1 MRNLILFL
9 FIVLL
14 SNQGFNQITRERL
27 SPVFENTESRSSIS
41 VMEIDK
47 PDLTITNQED
57 KIAKNN
63 KEIPWR
69 FGVHIPQEISIRS
82 HGEWSSVN
90 GWSRWVLSIKSK
102 DAISLNLNFNKF
114 YLTEDAELIIY
125 NQNGIAEIEV
135 LSQLNNKIDSLFSTR
150 PILGEELRLE
160 LLVPSNQKNRLKLEI
175 SGVVY
180 GYRNIYQKLSK
191 TFNAS
196 GPCNV
201 NINCE
206 EGEKWQTIKRAVA
219 VITLNNNTTTCTGTL
234 INNVRK
240 DSTPYFL
247 TATHCPVQNN
257 SVTIFGYESPNCSP
271 NTDGSKVNSI
281 SGNIPRALSVR
292 NDFRLVE
299 LSSTPPS
306 TYNVFYAGWSAL
318 PSPNNS
324 STSIHHP
331 QGDVKK
337 ISFDEDTLI
346 SSSYNGGP
354 ANTHW
359 GVGFWEVGTTES
371 GSSGSPLFDN
381 KKRIIGQLHG
391 GSASCLVRA
400 SDFYGKFSES
410 WSFSN
415 QSNEQLKFW
424 LDPDT
429 TNVLVLDGLDP
440 NSKSLNHDV
449 ELDFL
454 LNIPPFTCDTFIDVR
469 LITSNAGNNSIN
481 SLLIKYGTNK
491 SYPFSFNWTGN
502 IRTDSVIEISIPRF
516 SLSSSDTLINIK
528 AELVGVSDQDSSNNI
543 LEKAIIVND
552 IPESITLTLKT
563 DQYGNE
569 TSWEILD
576 SNSVLLYKGGPY
588 EETSTT
594 QGRTY
599 TETLCLYD
607 SCFIFNLYDSFGD
620 GFSGFFGNGSLLIQ
634 NQKAD
639 TLVYIGNFTR
649 DKISRSFCINNS
661 ASFIGE
667 NKIKLVKIFPNP
679 VKRGDYVRLDNQEQP
694 FRVQLIDF
702 QGRLIL
708 EENNTNRIRIPSQIS
723 EGIYL
728 VKLLDIEN
736 HPISLNKLIVN

>member
-1 MRNLILFL
+1 
-9 FIVLL
+9 
-14 SNQGFNQITRERL
+14 
-27 SPVFENTESRSSIS
+27 
-41 VMEIDK
+41 
-47 PDLTITNQED
+47 
-57 KIAKNN
+57 
-63 KEIPWR
+63 
-69 FGVHIPQEISIRS
+69 
-82 HGEWSSVN
+82 
-90 GWSRWVLSIKSK
+90 LSIKSK
-102 DAISLNLNFNKF
+102 DATSLNLNFNKF

-125 NQNGIAEIEV
+125 NQNGVAEIEV
-135 LSQLNNKIDSLFSTR
+135 ISQLNNKKDSLFSTR
-150 PILGEELRLE
+150 PILGEEIRLE
-160 LLVPSNQKNRLKLEI
+160 LIVPTHQKNRLKLEI

-180 GYRNIYQKLSK
+180 GYRNIYQKLNK

-196 GPCNV
+196 GPCNI

-206 EGEKWQTIKRAVA
+206 EGDKWQTIKRSVA
-219 VITLNNNTTTCTGTL
+219 LIGVNNNTRFCTGTL

-299 LSSTPPS
+299 LSSTPPA
-306 TYNVFYAGWSAL
+306 TYNVFYSGWSAL
-318 PSPNNS
+318 PNPNYS

-337 ISFDEDTLI
+337 ISYDEDTLI

-359 GVGFWEVGTTES
+359 GVGFWEIGTTEN

-400 SDFYGKFSES
+400 SDFYGKFSQS

-415 QSNEQLKFW
+415 QSNEQLKYW

-440 NSKSLNHDV
+440 IAKAFNNDV
-449 ELDFL
+449 VLDFL
-454 LNIPPFTCDTFIDVR
+454 LDIPPFTCDTFIDVKV
-469 LITSNAGNNSIN
+469 IVSNAGNNSIS
-481 SLLIKYGTNK
+481 SLLFRFGTNNAFPL
-491 SYPFSFNWTGN
+491 SYNWTGS
-502 IRTDSVIEISIPRF
+502 IKTDSIVEIIIPRF
-516 SLSSSDTLINIK
+516 TISPSDTLINIK
-528 AELVGVSDQDSSNNI
+528 AEIVGNADQDSSNNF

-552 IPESITLTLKT
+552 IPETITLTLKT

-569 TSWEILD
+569 TSWDILD
-576 SNSVLLYKGGPY
+576 SNNTILYKGGPY
-588 EETSTT
+588 VETSTT

-599 TETLCLYD
+599 TQNLCLYD
-607 SCFIFNLYDSFGD
+607 SCFTFNLYDSFGD
-620 GFSGFFGNGSLLIQ
+620 GFSGFFGNGSLLIENQ
-634 NQKAD
+634 NAD
-639 TLVYIGNFTR
+639 TLVYIGNFTT
-649 DKISRSFCINNS
+649 DKISRSFCISNS
-661 ASFIGE
+661 ASFIEE
-667 NKIKLVKIFPNP
+667 NKINLVKIFPNP
-679 VKRGDYVRLDNQEQP
+679 VKRGDYVLLDNQEQLI
-694 FRVQLIDF
+694 RIQLIDF

-708 EENNTNRIRIPSQIS
+708 EENNTNKLLIPSDLSQ
-723 EGIYL
+723 GIYL
-728 VKLLDIEN
+728 VKILNLEN
-736 HPISLNKLIVN
+736 RPISLNKLIVN